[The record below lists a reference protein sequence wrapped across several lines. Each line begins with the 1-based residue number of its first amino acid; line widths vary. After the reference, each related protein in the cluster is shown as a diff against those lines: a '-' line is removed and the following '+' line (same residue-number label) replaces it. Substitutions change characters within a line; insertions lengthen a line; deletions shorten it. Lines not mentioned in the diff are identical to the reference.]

1 MKTLARWISNRSA
14 AWGVVLV
21 VALLSLASLY
31 RVGGLGHDDDVLAFL
46 PRDNPDVGAFYY
58 VNERF
63 GSLDLA
69 LVGIEAED
77 VFAPDF
83 LRRLQRATKDLKNT
97 RGMDHVLSL
106 ANVVDFTPDLER
118 GGIVTSTL
126 VETIPKSAVEREAL
140 RRKVM
145 SRDHLVGHLVSE
157 DGRAVL
163 IYCFLA
169 YGSDQ
174 RALAG
179 SIRNVLD
186 QAFPSHHKY
195 WGGGPFISTYIYDTT
210 QSDIRRL
217 TPWAVLAIVLI
228 MMAAFRDIIGVC
240 LVLFS
245 TALGILLSLGV
256 MASFD
261 VRFNIVLGSMPVILF
276 AIGSAYGIHMLSRY
290 YAYSEKKDC
299 LSALMHTMCAVG
311 PTVLTAGLT
320 TSAGLLSFIAM
331 DIQPLRTFGL
341 FTSLGILATLA
352 LSVTFIPAVVVL
364 TRLKH
369 KPSPSIILGEFTAR
383 LSVFAR
389 QHRLVVGLVLLVV
402 GLGAGTL
409 ISRVRARME
418 NASFYS
424 EDSPPDKSDK
434 FMRNHFGG
442 SHFIQVHAKADFGDP
457 HVLREWQRLAD
468 RISLLPRVSNVLH
481 VSDILAKSTEAMVG
495 QRRVPDTP
503 EQVGLQY
510 TFLVGDPSLA
520 QVVTP
525 DYQQALMHIKVDASQ
540 AEEIED
546 LLEEVERIVA
556 TEAVTCF
563 TVGGEG
569 TDGVRERIR
578 DLITLRI
585 RSLAHVYGVPLG
597 SGRLQRLGRHLVK
610 PSPAADAAGVKME
623 LLRFLGSDECAVDCT
638 RLGVPLENLAEP
650 LVGLGPGAGE
660 ESLTRTLAGSLQR
673 PEDDALV
680 GDLAFS
686 VAAPLAE
693 IWNKQCAVRR
703 AGWLIEDVGLE
714 VPESAKGQRFVA
726 ALCTTLLDLKNPT
739 AMLPAGPDAATG
751 SLELRVTGL
760 PVMHRGLSISA
771 TSNQIK
777 SLIFALVL
785 VVLIMSVYLRSVF
798 SGLLVATPTLLT
810 LLVIYGGMGL
820 LGVRLDIGT
829 AMLAS
834 LILGA
839 GVDYAVHLVSAWH
852 VRAGEPLREAAAW
865 AANFAGPAIWTNA
878 IMVCVGFFVL
888 TLGEARPLKNV
899 GGLTATAMIVAA
911 LATFI
916 CIPVLARKRFY
927 RQQALVAEESGV
939 ERRAGESAP
948 ANDYKR

>member
-1 MKTLARWISNRSA
+1 MKTLARWISNRSV
-14 AWGVVLV
+14 AWGVVSV
-21 VALLSLASLY
+21 VALLSLISLY
-31 RVGGLGHDDDVLAFL
+31 RVGNLGHDDDVLAFL
-46 PRDNPDVGAFYY
+46 PRDNPDVEAFYY

-69 LVGIEAED
+69 LVGIEADD

-83 LRRLQRATKDLKNT
+83 LRRLQRVTKDLKDT
-97 RGMDHVLSL
+97 RGLDHVLSL

-126 VETIPKSAVEREAL
+126 VEEIPQSMSERDAL
-140 RRKVM
+140 RKKVM

-157 DGRAVL
+157 DGKAVL

-169 YGSDQ
+169 YGSDP
-174 RALAG
+174 RTLAG
-179 SIRNVLD
+179 NIRNVVD
-186 QAFPSHHKY
+186 TAFPSHHKY

-210 QSDIRRL
+210 QKDIRRL

-228 MMAAFRDIIGVC
+228 MMVAFRDIIGVC
-240 LVLFS
+240 LVLLS

-256 MASFD
+256 MAFFE

-290 YAYSEKKDC
+290 YASAEKSDC
-299 LSALMHTMCAVG
+299 QDALMQTMCGVG

-320 TSAGLLSFIAM
+320 TAAGLLSFIAM
-331 DIQPLRTFGL
+331 DIQPLRIFGL
-341 FTSLGILATLA
+341 FTSLGILATLL

-383 LSVFAR
+383 LSMFAR
-389 QHRLVVGLVLLVV
+389 RHRLATGLVLLVV

-409 ISRVRARME
+409 ISRVKARME

-424 EDSPPDKSDK
+424 EDSPPDQSDK
-434 FMRNHFGG
+434 FLRKYFGG
-442 SHFIQVHAKADFGDP
+442 STFIQVHLKGDLSDP

-503 EQVGLQY
+503 GQVRLQY
-510 TFLVGDPSLA
+510 TFLMGDPSLA

-525 DYQQALMHIKVDASQ
+525 NFGQALMHIKVDASR
-540 AEEIED
+540 AEETEEV
-546 LLEEVERIVA
+546 LEEVERIVA
-556 TEAVTCF
+556 EESVTRF
-563 TVGGEG
+563 TVGQRGAQ
-569 TDGVRERIR
+569 GVKERIQN
-578 DLITLRI
+578 LITMRI
-585 RSLAHVYGVPLG
+585 RSLAHVYGVSLTKDHLEHLG
-597 SGRLQRLGRHLVK
+597 AHLAK
-610 PSPAADAAGVKME
+610 PSPGADPARVKADLE
-623 LLRFLGSDECAVDCT
+623 RFLGSDECAVDCT
-638 RLGVPLENLAEP
+638 SAGVSREEVADA
-650 LVGLGPGAGE
+650 LVKLGPGAGE
-660 ESLTRTLAGSLQR
+660 DALAGELAVLVKR
-673 PEDDALV
+673 PGDDDLV

-693 IWNKQCAVRR
+693 MWKVQRAARR
-703 AGWLIEDVGLE
+703 AGQLIDEVGLKI
-714 VPESAKGQRFVA
+714 PDSGKGRRFVA
-726 ALCTTLLDLKNPT
+726 SLGTTLLDVENPT
-739 AMLPAGPDAATG
+739 AMLPATPDAATG
-751 SLELRVTGL
+751 SLEMRVTGL

-771 TSNQIK
+771 TSNQVK
-777 SLIFALVL
+777 SLVFALVL

-798 SGLLVATPTLLT
+798 SGLLVATPTLFT
-810 LLVIYGGMGL
+810 LVVIYGGMGL

-839 GVDYAVHLVSAWH
+839 GVDYAVHLTAAWH
-852 VRAGEPLREAAAW
+852 VREGEPLQDAAAW
-865 AANFAGPAIWTNA
+865 AANYAGPAIWTNA

-888 TLGEARPLKNV
+888 TLGEARPLQNV
-899 GGLTATAMIVAA
+899 GSLTATAMIVAA

-927 RQQALVAEESGV
+927 RQHAYVPEEQGL
-939 ERRAGESAP
+939 ERRAGEGAT

>member
-1 MKTLARWISNRSA
+1 METLARWISNRSV
-14 AWGVVLV
+14 AWLVVSM
-21 VALLSLASLY
+21 VALLALASLY
-31 RVGGLGHDDDVLAFL
+31 KVGNLGHDDDVLAFL
-46 PRDNPDVGAFYY
+46 PRDNPDVEAFYY

-83 LRRLQRATKDLKNT
+83 LRRLQRATKDLKDT
-97 RGMDHVLSL
+97 RGLDHVLSL

-126 VETIPKSAVEREAL
+126 IEEIPESAAGREAL

-145 SRDHLVGHLVSE
+145 SRDHLVGHLISE
-157 DGRAVL
+157 DGKAVL

-169 YGSDQ
+169 YGSDP

-179 SIRNVLD
+179 NIRNVVD
-186 QAFPSHHKY
+186 EAFPSHHKY

-210 QSDIRRL
+210 QKDIRRL

-228 MMAAFRDIIGVC
+228 MMLAFRDIIGVC
-240 LVLFS
+240 LVLLS

-256 MASFD
+256 MATFNI
-261 VRFNIVLGSMPVILF
+261 RFNIVLGSMPVILF

-290 YAYSEKKDC
+290 YASAEKSDYQD
-299 LSALMHTMCAVG
+299 ALKQTMCGVG

-320 TSAGLLSFIAM
+320 TAAGLLSFIAM
-331 DIQPLRTFGL
+331 DIQPLRIFGL

-364 TRLKH
+364 TRLKQ

-389 QHRLVVGLVLLVV
+389 RHRLAMGLVLLAV

-409 ISRVRARME
+409 ISRVKARME

-424 EDSPPDKSDK
+424 EDSPPDQSDK
-434 FMRNHFGG
+434 FLRKYFGG
-442 SHFIQVHAKADFGDP
+442 STFIQVHLKGDLSDP

-503 EQVGLQY
+503 GQVRLQY

-525 DYQQALMHIKVDASQ
+525 DYGQALMHIKVDASR
-540 AEEIED
+540 AEETEEV
-546 LLEEVERIVA
+546 LEEVERIVA
-556 TEAVTCF
+556 SDSVTHF
-563 TVGGEG
+563 TVGRRGAEG
-569 TDGVRERIR
+569 IQRRIH
-578 DLITLRI
+578 DLVTLRI
-585 RSLAHVYGVPLG
+585 RALAHVYEVQLADEHL
-597 SGRLQRLGRHLVK
+597 RRLGEHLTRPPPGADPARVK
-610 PSPAADAAGVKME
+610 AE
-623 LLRFLGSDECAVDCT
+623 LVRFLGSDECAVDCT
-638 RLGVPLENLAEP
+638 SAGVSREDVAES
-650 LVGLGPGAGE
+650 LIKLGPAAE
-660 ESLTRTLAGSLQR
+660 EAALARELAALLQS
-673 PEDDALV
+673 PEDYDLV

-693 IWNKQCAVRR
+693 TWKVQRAVRR
-703 AGWLIEDVGLE
+703 AGQLIDEVGLK
-714 VPESAKGQRFVA
+714 VPASGKGKRFMA
-726 ALCTTLLDLKNPT
+726 ALGTTLLDLENPT
-739 AMLPAGPDAATG
+739 AMLPVTPDAATG
-751 SLELRVTGL
+751 SLEMRVTGL

-771 TSNQIK
+771 TSNQVK
-777 SLIFALVL
+777 SLVFALVL

-810 LLVIYGGMGL
+810 LVVIYGGMGL

-839 GVDYAVHLVSAWH
+839 GVDYAVHLTSAWH
-852 VRAGEPLREAAAW
+852 VREGEPLQDAAAW
-865 AANFAGPAIWTNA
+865 AANYTGPAIWTNA

-888 TLGEARPLKNV
+888 TLGEARPLQNV
-899 GGLTATAMIVAA
+899 GSLTATAMIVAA

-927 RQQALVAEESGV
+927 RQQAYMAEEQGV
-939 ERRAGESAP
+939 ERRAGEGAP
-948 ANDYKR
+948 AND